1 MKNVVNV
8 NLTDPINLLIEFINI
23 QNKNYGS
30 IAKDSYSE
38 YLLLVNKVRE
48 AGNYYIIEGYPRYI
62 FENFKAG
69 IYVVD
74 LVFSSNN
81 TIIPYDKCIF
91 CQAEDDNYR
100 LSMGSCFG
108 FTLTKEEA
116 NALFNTIILNKMK
129 YPYTIS
135 KVEDGTCYTII
146 DSTGNEMAYFS
157 SYEKINNFLNSS
169 LTYIDDKNDMN
180 IDDVSVDTNRIIE
193 EFLNN

>member
-8 NLTDPINLLIEFINI
+8 TDPINSLREFINI

-116 NALFNTIILNKMK
+116 NALFNTIRYLFN
-129 YPYTIS
+129 
-135 KVEDGTCYTII
+135 V
-146 DSTGNEMAYFS
+146 S
-157 SYEKINNFLNSS
+157 SSIC
-169 LTYIDDKNDMN
+169 
-180 IDDVSVDTNRIIE
+180 
-193 EFLNN
+193 